1 MLALQDNPKDR
12 PIAEHRMNNFATMI
26 QQKSTDVLKFIKE

>member
-12 PIAEHRMNNFATMI
+12 PIAEHRMNNFASMI
-26 QQKSTDVLKFIKE
+26 QQKSDDILTFLK

>member
-12 PIAEHRMNNFATMI
+12 SIAEHRMFNFANII
-26 QQKSTDVLKFIKE
+26 QQKSNFAQNFLK

>member
-12 PIAEHRMNNFATMI
+12 SIAEHRMKNFATMI
-26 QQKSTDVLKFIKE
+26 QQKSSDILTFLK